1 MTGFGSAS
9 ADKPA
14 PHAMSCT
21 VEIRSVNNRFFKAT
35 IKLPD
40 KLANLEPEI
49 DRILRESLVRGS
61 IVLSVSIKDQLS
73 AASVQ
78 INQSVLK
85 TYLDQIRALQSHW
98 GPATEPLTIDLAHLL
113 SLPGVVEAGED
124 SVEYLAT
131 HEEFVINLVRAAIG
145 KLNDMRRREGAA
157 LWADLQRHVEII
169 RVALAKIAELAPG
182 VVRNYHE
189 RLRARVNQLVSDARL
204 SLSDQDL
211 LKEVA
216 LFADRADISEEITRL
231 GGHLDQFIHVCQKT
245 HDHPAHD
252 SKAPHSPVA
261 QPPSAASDSSHVAR
275 PTSAVSGGSGGSSG
289 TAGAG
294 DGRKLDFIAQE
305 MLREANTIASKA
317 NDSAIARL
325 TVDIK
330 SAIDRIKEQV
340 QNAE

>member
-1 MTGFGSAS
+1 MLISMTGFGSAA
-9 ADKPA
+9 ADD
-14 PHAMSCT
+14 HGISCA
-21 VEIRSVNNRFFKAT
+21 VEIRSVNNRYFKAV

-40 KLANLEPEI
+40 KLANLEPEV
-49 DRILRESLVRGS
+49 DKILRDSLVRGS
-61 IVLSVSIKDQLS
+61 IVLSVSVKDEAS
-73 AASVQ
+73 AASVS

-85 TYLDQIRALQSHW
+85 TYVDQLA
-98 GPATEPLTIDLAHLL
+98 PLTAAVAAAGADARVDLAALL
-113 SLPGVVEAGED
+113 ALPGVVEAGED
-124 SVEYLAT
+124 SAEYVAS
-131 HEEFVINLVRAAIG
+131 HEALVVSLVRAAIA
-145 KLNDMRRREGAA
+145 KLNEMRRREGAS
-157 LWADLQRHVEII
+157 LWADLQRHLEII
-169 RVALAKIAELAPG
+169 RAALDKIAGHAPE
-182 VVRNYHE
+182 VVRTYHE
-189 RLRARVNQLVSDARL
+189 RLRTRVTQMVADAKL

-231 GGHLDQFIHVCQKT
+231 GGHLDQFYAVCQREE
-245 HDHPAHD
+245 
-252 SKAPHSPVA
+252 
-261 QPPSAASDSSHVAR
+261 PS
-275 PTSAVSGGSGGSSG
+275 
-289 TAGAG
+289 GAG